1 MMEAGA
7 SFIAQPTPR
16 RSRSYAA
23 HVIDRIVAVCSV
35 IPYALVALVL
45 RLVMARA
52 FFLSGQAMV
61 VGPDIPLSIH
71 GFEFSVI
78 LPAQLRGEVLNAFA
92 AQFAAGPVSP
102 AFIAYDFTYA
112 EFLLPICLI
121 IGFGTRIAAL
131 ILLIVTIVLQVYV
144 EPDAVWT
151 THMYWFSLLLVLM
164 TRGAGAISLDRLIR
178 HLYLK

>member
-1 MMEAGA
+1 MEVGA

-23 HVIDRIVAVCSV
+23 HVIDRIVAVCGV

-61 VGPDIPLSIH
+61 VGPDIPLSIR

-78 LPAQLRGEVLNAFA
+78 LPAQVREEVLSGFT
-92 AQFAAGPVSP
+92 AQFATVPVSP
-102 AFIAYDFTYA
+102 VFIAYGFAYA
-112 EFLLPICLI
+112 EFLLPICLVV
-121 IGFGTRIAAL
+121 GFGTRVAAF
-131 ILLIVTIVLQVYV
+131 ILLVMTAVVQIYV
-144 EPDAVWT
+144 EPDALWT

-164 TRGAGAISLDRLIR
+164 TCGGGAISLDRLVR
-178 HLYLK
+178 HLYQN